1 MPSNSFDRL
10 LRALYRRRP
19 QDLEASAAARE
30 ASAGR
35 AMAAFD
41 ERYPAGVVGGGFRT
55 PTLLR
60 QIAIAAAVLLILSI
74 GACQVPVDV
83 QMNLGQRMHFVLPAT
98 PELRDRV
105 HELVDTV
112 RGLAEAEKVEV
123 RVVDDGGE
131 TLRLTLGVWGERVDP
146 QVVFEGVI
154 EAYPELE
161 ILEREAAPMEATV
174 RTTLG
179 DKLRHELF
187 ARALNEHSV
196 EEARAVILE
205 ELAREGF
212 VGAAQ
217 VLVEDGGDGKRRVE
231 IKLAGP
237 GEEDIAELELD
248 RDGAPALEVHGSDGA
263 SQELVEEVI
272 EEVVR
277 ESGGRIEREVRVKRH
292 ARRVHD

>member
-1 MPSNSFDRL
+1 MPSNSIDRL
-10 LRALYRRRP
+10 LRALYQRRA
-19 QDLEASAAARE
+19 LEPSADERETSAR
-30 ASAGR
+30 R
-35 AMAAFD
+35 AMSAFD
-41 ERYPAGVVGGGFRT
+41 QRYPARVVGGAPRR
-55 PTLLR
+55 PPLMR

-98 PELRDRV
+98 PELKARV
-105 HELVDTV
+105 HELVNTV

-123 RVVDDGGE
+123 HVLDDGGE
-131 TLRLTLGVWGERVDP
+131 TMRLTLGVWGERVDP

-154 EAYPELE
+154 AAYPELE

-187 ARALNEHSV
+187 ARALDQHSV
-196 EEARAVILE
+196 EEARAAILE
-205 ELAREGF
+205 QLASEGF

-217 VLVEDGGDGKRRVE
+217 VVVEDEGDGKRRVE
-231 IKLAGP
+231 IKLKGP
-237 GEEDIAELELD
+237 GEEDIAEVELD
-248 RDGAPALEVHGSDGA
+248 RDSGPELELHGSDGA
-263 SQELVEEVI
+263 SEEVVEEVI

-277 ESGGRIEREVRVKRH
+277 ESDGRVERELRVKRH
-292 ARRVHD
+292 ARRARD